1 MRRLWLLLLAFVLPL
16 QMSWA
21 AVHLCDDTRPLAHA
35 VQAVEFG
42 DDHADQADSSSSGA
56 QAEHSADACCG
67 SAHGC
72 HGLHHLM
79 GQASCDFAAPAV
91 KQLLALSGA
100 SPPLSELLTR
110 VERPKW
116 LAA

>member
-1 MRRLWLLLLAFVLPL
+1 MRRWLLLLLAFVLPL

-21 AVHLCDDTRPLAHA
+21 AVHACHDELATATAHA
-35 VQAVEFG
+35 QAPGSDRAIALDVSNVEIEDGKQF
-42 DDHADQADSSSSGA
+42 S
-56 QAEHSADACCG
+56 DACCG
-67 SAHGC
+67 AAHAC

-79 GQASCDFAAPAV
+79 GHAAPEFTAQV
-91 KQLLALSGA
+91 SSQINLTSGPAPALIQLSA
-100 SPPLSELLTR
+100 R

>member
-1 MRRLWLLLLAFVLPL
+1 MRRWLLLLLAFVLPL

-21 AVHLCDDTRPLAHA
+21 AVHVCHDELATVLAHA
-35 VQAVEFG
+35 QAAES
-42 DDHADQADSSSSGA
+42 DHAIALDVSKADLEDGEQFS
-56 QAEHSADACCG
+56 DACCG
-67 SAHGC
+67 AAHSC

-79 GQASCDFAAPAV
+79 GHACPQFTAQPSS
-91 KQLLALSGA
+91 QINLSSGA
-100 SPPLSELLTR
+100 SPPLSLPSAR